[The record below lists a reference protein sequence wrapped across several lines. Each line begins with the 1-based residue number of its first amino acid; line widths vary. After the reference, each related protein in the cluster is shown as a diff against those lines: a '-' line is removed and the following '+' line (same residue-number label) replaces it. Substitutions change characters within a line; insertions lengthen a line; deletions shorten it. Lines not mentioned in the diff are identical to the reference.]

1 MYICLVI
8 SNELEMK
15 PSKSIKLK
23 LLFLYIFLLGAVVYS
38 GSYIYKEAKKFT
50 LPEEQVVKENNK
62 IFLVSST
69 LNNLYSSEI
78 YSRNAI
84 LTGNKKDIDAYFT
97 HLDSLVN
104 QIEQIKLTTSDK
116 TIEDKLVLVQSLI
129 NKKKVS
135 FRNIIKTRKEI
146 ADSSNYSGAIDQI
159 YNIRNEIEKKIEPII
174 IQSKEKQKRSAWARL
189 FKGDHTDTI
198 TTTIN
203 YPSLT
208 DSLISAMENIIINE
222 QQKVNQQQAKLL
234 KQEQSLILENKNIT
248 NELRNILENIE
259 ANLLAL
265 SYQNINESKA
275 RISTAST
282 NIAYIGATALIVIII
297 LGWIIINDINQTQ
310 EYRKKLEQ
318 LNKEREVLLR
328 SKTMLFATV
337 THDLQTPLG
346 SLIGF
351 SDLLANTSLDE
362 KQQKYIK
369 NIQSSTQYI
378 SKLINDLTDFSKLEN
393 NKISIQ
399 EKAFNPK
406 ELIDSIIA
414 PLLPI
419 AESKKIKLK
428 TTIDPELD
436 NTFISDPYR
445 LKQIITNLTTNAIK
459 FTQQGG
465 VFIEAVLLENQLH
478 LKVIDTGIGI
488 EQSQIDNIFK
498 EFSQANEDI
507 EKRFGGTG
515 LGLNISKRL
524 ITLLNGTI
532 MVDSVIGEGSIFTIV
547 LPIEKADISISTTIG
562 LEHYKDVFTVLSSN
576 KIIVVDDD
584 KIQLQLMDELL
595 SPIFKEVITLNDSTE
610 IENILEQDSFDLI
623 LSDIQMPKKDG
634 FEMIKS
640 LKNNEL
646 FNNIPVI
653 ALSGKRDLTI
663 EDFTSAGFASAHQK
677 PIQLQELLLLITQ
690 ILHPNY
696 EIVDDVVKP
705 KLTINTDQL
714 YNIEQ
719 LMQFIGDDKN
729 SVKKFVVIF
738 VDSTTENL
746 LDLNYAKDDFDLKS
760 MANIAHKMLPMFRQ
774 LQINHIIPYL
784 EELEDQSIQFESQEE
799 LNQYYETL
807 ATTIKEV
814 LADLQK
820 KYL

>member
-1 MYICLVI
+1 
-8 SNELEMK
+8 MK

-23 LLFLYIFLLGAVVYS
+23 IIFLYIFLLGAVLYS

-84 LTGNKKDIDAYFT
+84 LTGSKKDINMYFS

-104 QIEQIKLTTSDK
+104 QIEQIKSTTSDK
-116 TIEDKLVLVQSLI
+116 TVEDKLMLVQSLI
-129 NKKKVS
+129 NKKKTS
-135 FRNIIKTRKEI
+135 FRNIIKARKEI

-159 YNIRNEIEKKIEPII
+159 YNIRNEIEKKLEPII
-174 IQSKEKQKRSAWARL
+174 IQSKEKQKRGAWARL

-203 YPSLT
+203 YPSIT

-234 KQEQSLILENKNIT
+234 KEEQSLILENKNIT

-282 NIAYIGATALIVIII
+282 NIAYIGGTALIVIII

-351 SDLLANTSLDE
+351 SDLLANTHLDE
-362 KQQKYIK
+362 KQQKYIQ

-378 SKLINDLTDFSKLEN
+378 SNLINDLTDFSKLEN

-399 EKAFNPK
+399 EKAFNPSD
-406 ELIDSIIA
+406 LIESICA

-436 NTFISDPYR
+436 NAFISDPYR

-465 VFIEAVLLENQLH
+465 VFIEALLLENKLH

-524 ITLLNGTI
+524 ITLLNGSI
-532 MVDSVIGEGSIFTIV
+532 MVDSIIGEGSIFTII
-547 LPIEKADISISTTIG
+547 LPIEKADVSISKSNG
-562 LEHYKDVFTVLSSN
+562 LEHYKDLFTVLSSN

-584 KIQLQLMDELL
+584 KIQLQLMEELL
-595 SPIFKEVITLNDSTE
+595 SPIFKEVAILNDSTE
-610 IENILEQDSFDLI
+610 IENLLEQNSFDLI

-640 LKNNEL
+640 LKNN
-646 FNNIPVI
+646 NRHKTIPII

-690 ILHPNY
+690 ILHPEYQVILENPT
-696 EIVDDVVKP
+696 P
-705 KLTINTDQL
+705 KIKVNEDQL
-714 YNIEQ
+714 YDIDQ
-719 LMQFIGDDKN
+719 LSQFIGDDKN
-729 SVKKFVVIF
+729 SLKKFIVIF
-738 VDSTTENL
+738 IDSTNENL
-746 LDLNYAKDDFDLKS
+746 LDLNYAKEDFDLDTIG
-760 MANIAHKMLPMFRQ
+760 NIAHKMLPMFRQ
-774 LQINHIIPYL
+774 LQINHIIPLL
-784 EELEDQSIQFESQEE
+784 EQLEDHTIEFKNQEE
-799 LNQYYETL
+799 LNLYLDHINQL
-807 ATTIKEV
+807 ISIV
-814 LADLQK
+814 LLDLQHN
-820 KYL
+820 YM